1 VCPAITYLFCS
12 LLQLFLQTNRNL
24 YNFSLLF
31 ASNVENLLAFMVQG
45 YISEG
50 LLHFIEICLGMV
62 YLAAVLFNLY
72 WFLKPLADREEFDA
86 MSRWIEKRV
95 DHVVDVA
102 MKPFLG
108 VKRSYYRL
116 KLKIGF
122 SEVEPTSSTSSPS
135 ATAKW
140 RKGALAAIFARNG
153 AASETEEKTKDNGP
167 SRVQIKKDDPFE
179 NRKSI

>member
-1 VCPAITYLFCS
+1 
-12 LLQLFLQTNRNL
+12 
-24 YNFSLLF
+24 
-31 ASNVENLLAFMVQG
+31 
-45 YISEG
+45 
-50 LLHFIEICLGMV
+50 MV

-116 KLKIGF
+116 KLRIGF
-122 SEVEPTSSTSSPS
+122 SEAEPTSSTSSPS
-135 ATAKW
+135 AIAKW
-140 RKGALAAIFARNG
+140 RKGALAAIFARKG
-153 AASETEEKTKDNGP
+153 AASATEEKTNDNGP
-167 SRVQIKKDDPFE
+167 SPSRVQFKRDDPFE
-179 NRKSI
+179 NRKSV